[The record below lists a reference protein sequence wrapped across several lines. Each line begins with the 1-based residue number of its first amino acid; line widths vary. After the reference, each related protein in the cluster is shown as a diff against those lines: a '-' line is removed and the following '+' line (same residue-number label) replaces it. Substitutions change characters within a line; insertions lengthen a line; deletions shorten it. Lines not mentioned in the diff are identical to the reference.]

1 MGYRRRTEA
10 PGTARASQG
19 PLASLRAQRARGLGE
34 EVTPCPPSS
43 PSFLSACGPPFSLPS
58 TYRGDLNEFFK
69 ISDKKPG
76 FLLVCF
82 LKISPAFCPALGA
95 EPQAVGVEQ
104 MGDIRRVHPPQSQ
117 PPCAVQAAHR
127 ICPQG

>member
-10 PGTARASQG
+10 PRTAQASQG
-19 PLASLRAQRARGLGE
+19 PLASLCAQWARGLGE

-43 PSFLSACGPPFSLPS
+43 SSFPSACSPPFSLPS

-69 ISDKKPG
+69 IGDKKPG
-76 FLLVCF
+76 VLLVCF
-82 LKISPAFCPALGA
+82 LQISPAFCPALGA

-104 MGDIRRVHPPQSQ
+104 MGGIRRVHPPQSQ
-117 PPCAVQAAHR
+117 PSCAVQAAHR
-127 ICPQG
+127 VCSQG